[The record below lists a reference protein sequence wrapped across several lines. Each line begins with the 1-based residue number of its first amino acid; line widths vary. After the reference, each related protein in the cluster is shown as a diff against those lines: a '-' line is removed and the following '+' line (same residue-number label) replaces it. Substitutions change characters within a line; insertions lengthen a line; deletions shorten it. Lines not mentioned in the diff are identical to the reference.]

1 MSGPIRAVCSMLA
14 PAGRPLGRILED
26 RAMYSHYPMSK
37 EVLVYYCDTVAYI
50 YFRLWGEMTL
60 IWIPKLLYHHTIGII
75 LPMVIQIG

>member
-37 EVLVYYCDTVAYI
+37 EELVHYYNTVWPTY
-50 YFRLWGEMTL
+50 
-60 IWIPKLLYHHTIGII
+60 LLDYGGKWPLNGSLNYCTIMQ
-75 LPMVIQIG
+75 LELYCQ

>member
-50 YFRLWGEMTL
+50 YFRL
-60 IWIPKLLYHHTIGII
+60 
-75 LPMVIQIG
+75 